1 MPTYRASEPTDRPDF
16 VSPGEYDLEV
26 IDASETVSRNGHDMI
41 ELKLRTANGC
51 VFYDFLVFTKNAFWK
66 IDSFRAAIGEEVSS
80 GEEVEVLAD
89 DLIGRS
95 ARARLVVEEFKGRK
109 RNKVAAW
116 LAPAARPASANS
128 TSDRASSMGG
138 TAPERR
144 VAPSAISRLRASM
157 GRRGS
162 ANGAG
167 KLCGRPYMMPAVPKA
182 VSPATRPSPKR
193 ERLWEGACVMED
205 IGFSVP
211 A

>member
-80 GEEVEVLAD
+80 GEEVDVLAD

-95 ARARLVVEEFKGRK
+95 ARARLVVEEYNGRK

-116 LAPAARPASANS
+116 LAPAARQSS
-128 TSDRASSMGG
+128 TAKKKGGSDD
-138 TAPERR
+138 
-144 VAPSAISRLRASM
+144 
-157 GRRGS
+157 
-162 ANGAG
+162 NGN
-167 KLCGRPYMMPAVPKA
+167 P
-182 VSPATRPSPKR
+182 
-193 ERLWEGACVMED
+193 
-205 IGFSVP
+205 F
-211 A
+211 